1 MFICYRFI
9 FAFLIRVF
17 PKKIALK
24 EQIVEEYD
32 MNDDTKNEA
41 AIIII
46 EEKENA
52 EMKGCWL

>member
-1 MFICYRFI
+1 MFV

-17 PKKIALK
+17 PKKILS

-32 MNDDTKNEA
+32 MNDEKNDTKNETA
-41 AIIII
+41 II

-52 EMKGCWL
+52 ELKGCWIKVP